1 MPPRTSQCKP
11 TKYLYRDIKLLINE
25 IRFAHYMIGQIN
37 PSETQTDIDNAATLG
52 IDGFALN
59 FGKTILLCS
68 LPVIIIFLTIS
79 QTSFRIGP

>member
-1 MPPRTSQCKP
+1 
-11 TKYLYRDIKLLINE
+11 
-25 IRFAHYMIGQIN
+25 MIGQIN